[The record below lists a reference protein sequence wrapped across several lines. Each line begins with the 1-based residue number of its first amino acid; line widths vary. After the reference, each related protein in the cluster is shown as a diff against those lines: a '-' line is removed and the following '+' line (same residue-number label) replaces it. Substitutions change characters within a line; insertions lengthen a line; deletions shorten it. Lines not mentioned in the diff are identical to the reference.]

1 LTARYLRIEDGGS
14 TAVAVV
20 LPKAMAYATVA
31 GLPVAVGL
39 CTAFIPMLVHA
50 LLGTSPVLSVS
61 STTTLAA
68 VVILYSAGLIQ
79 LREFRDIR
87 RVRTLEFRWAVVA
100 CAGVLRP
107 LSPEH
112 RDAETVDG
120 LLIVRPE
127 G

>member
-1 LTARYLRIEDGGS
+1 LAARYLRIEDGGS
-14 TAVAVV
+14 TAAAVL

-50 LLGTSPVLSVS
+50 LLGIS
-61 STTTLAA
+61 SATTLAA